1 MNLFKLNLIIVLLCR
16 KNYKNVTKMTESKS
30 NTQNFKKQSSFFN
43 FSRSVFFC
51 WYSSRGMR
59 VPGAEF

>member
-30 NTQNFKKQSSFFN
+30 NTQNFKKQSSFF
-43 FSRSVFFC
+43 
-51 WYSSRGMR
+51 
-59 VPGAEF
+59 A